1 MAYTETT
8 RTSYGKR
15 LGNSLRGIVTGLLLF
30 IGGTVL
36 IWWNEGRAVK
46 TSKMLKEA
54 QGQVVEMPDIS
65 RVNPEFEGKL
75 VHATGMITTADSLID
90 SQFKVGTRAVALRR
104 NAEYY
109 QWVEHSSSES
119 KDKLGGAQETTTTY
133 TYDLQWV
140 DSPIAS
146 SSFHDPE
153 YKNENFV
160 IQEVEDLEKY
170 AQNVSF
176 GAYKLSPEQIR
187 SVSGSIPLQVNDST
201 GTNVIYI
208 GKDPAKPEVGDVRI
222 TFTQIKAD
230 KDVSI
235 VAQVIGDSFTSYTA
249 KNGKSF
255 SALRMG
261 NVPQEQIFE
270 SEHAS
275 NKMLLWVFR
284 ILGFLCILIALRSIF
299 SIVET
304 LFKVVPFL
312 SRIVGWGMGLVCGLL
327 AFVWTL
333 VVAAVAWVAYRP
345 VVAIILLALAGVAV
359 WYFATHGKKGAPVE
373 EAPAPVPPTNPTP
386 EA

>member
-146 SSFHDPE
+146 SNFHDPE

-333 VVAAVAWVAYRP
+333 VVAAIAWVAYRP